1 MADVFPVAFLD
12 WHCEVVVLDVKRS
25 FWEKA
30 TILYTEYHRP
40 TEKPTPDRF
49 SRHYADKAALSRHPT
64 GAVAIDQASSLAV
77 NGPSM
82 TGYKSI
88 QILKVTDFLKIIE

>member
-30 TILYTEYHRP
+30 TILHTEYHRP
-40 TEKPTPDRF
+40 T
-49 SRHYADKAALSRHPT
+49 A
-64 GAVAIDQASSLAV
+64 
-77 NGPSM
+77 
-82 TGYKSI
+82 
-88 QILKVTDFLKIIE
+88 